1 MKIAIKRIHVG
12 SAFKFG
18 LVFNPIMYT
27 ISRFA
32 ASGGGFGVGVGDY
45 LGGLIAAVLLGA
57 LLTAAGAFVY
67 NLIAARF
74 GPLKLE
80 LTIEEP

>member
-1 MKIAIKRIHVG
+1 MKIAIKRIHVW

-32 ASGGGFGVGVGDY
+32 VSGGGFGIGLGDY
-45 LGGLIAAVLLGA
+45 IGGLIASVLLGA
-57 LLTAAGAFVY
+57 VLTAAGAFVY

-80 LTIEEP
+80 LTVEDQ